1 MPTTPIAS
9 LPSEHLLLPRHCDDR
24 CVRRTW
30 CRRPGTSK
38 HHTVPCARHASEN
51 LVPLLGANATTGRL
65 LWHYLMASL
74 GKEGEKETEREN
86 KHKTHSVNSQ
96 VTVSHAAALLEKQ
109 PGLEGVWVLD
119 LKTGI

>member
-1 MPTTPIAS
+1 
-9 LPSEHLLLPRHCDDR
+9 
-24 CVRRTW
+24 
-30 CRRPGTSK
+30 
-38 HHTVPCARHASEN
+38 
-51 LVPLLGANATTGRL
+51 
-65 LWHYLMASL
+65 MASL

-119 LKTGI
+119 LETGI